1 MRLLIFIS
9 MVMMLAFYSEPEQKV
24 VAGAK
29 PKVDKNSNV
38 LGGRCAVIVRPDD
51 KKIEFMKKHNPEDY
65 YNTLVSDNE
74 YYMGDAVNFLNSTRV
89 KQIEKPAHGVLTFRS
104 STGHYFKVSLAPFFW
119 GVILFNGLTKPIEAD
134 VTNMAADYRAYMKK

>member
-1 MRLLIFIS
+1 MRLLTFIS

-29 PKVDKNSNV
+29 PKVNKHSNV

-104 STGHYFKVSLAPFFW
+104 STGHYFKVSLAPFSW
-119 GVILFNGLTKPIEAD
+119 GVILFNGLTKQIEAD